1 MKDQNMPTMEGNIIE
16 EEDLKT
22 ASQIPSRFKKVKV
35 KIPFEILPRVLNY
48 FKNPSQLFTKTK
60 LLILLV
66 LLISLVLIYVSLVFI
81 ASRRIDEPSLKTSII
96 TNSPSPSS
104 QVDTKLSEI
113 DRQIQKFNQNVQDL
127 GTYSKNLSMPQIDL
141 EISF

>member
-104 QVDTKLSEI
+104 Q
-113 DRQIQKFNQNVQDL
+113 
-127 GTYSKNLSMPQIDL
+127 
-141 EISF
+141 